1 MTTNEP
7 QHASRLTV
15 IVGCLAA
22 IFAVVGTL
30 VYGISTETLQ
40 RQWEHLSGRA
50 GGPMTFRFILQP
62 TMAAVAALH
71 DGVKDAR
78 LGRSPYFWT
87 VLTQPEKRSER
98 ISEGLNAT
106 ARIILLGIGM
116 DLIYQLK
123 VFGTFYPMEALLI
136 ALMLAFVPYL
146 LLRGPVARIARA
158 CLFPSSGGSM
168 S

>member
-7 QHASRLTV
+7 QRASRLTV

-22 IFAVVGTL
+22 IFVVVGAL
-30 VYGISTETLQ
+30 VYGISTESLQ
-40 RQWEHLSGRA
+40 RQWEHLTGRA
-50 GGPMTFRFILQP
+50 SGPMTFRFFLQP
-62 TMAAVAALH
+62 AMAAVAALH

-87 VLTQPEKRSER
+87 VLTQSGKRGER

-106 ARIILLGIGM
+106 ARIILIGIGM

-136 ALMLAFVPYL
+136 ALTLAFVPYL
-146 LLRGPVARIARA
+146 LLRGPVARIARVW
-158 CLFPSSGGSM
+158 LFPSSGGSTP
-168 S
+168 